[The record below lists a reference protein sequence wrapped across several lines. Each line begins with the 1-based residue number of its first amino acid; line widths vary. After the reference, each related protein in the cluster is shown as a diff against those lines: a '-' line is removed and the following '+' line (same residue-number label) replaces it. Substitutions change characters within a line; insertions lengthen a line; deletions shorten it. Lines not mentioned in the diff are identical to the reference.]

1 MRFTVVG
8 HATLFVEGDR
18 TLLVDPWLLSDES
31 RTERTSTA
39 DHLRG

>member
-18 TLLVDPWLLSDES
+18 TLLVDPWLFGSCYWRS
-31 RTERTSTA
+31 W
-39 DHLRG
+39 